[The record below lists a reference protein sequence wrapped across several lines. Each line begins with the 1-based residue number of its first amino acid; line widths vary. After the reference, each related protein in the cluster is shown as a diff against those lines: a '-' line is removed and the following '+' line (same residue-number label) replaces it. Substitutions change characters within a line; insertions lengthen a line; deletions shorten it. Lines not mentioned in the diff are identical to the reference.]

1 MSGRVV
7 NGAVRLSLLVGIAR
21 RDPWAHVS
29 ITLDNWQVA
38 PTIGGLHV
46 DYTLVVYEKEDH

>member
-1 MSGRVV
+1 M
-7 NGAVRLSLLVGIAR
+7 AWC
-21 RDPWAHVS
+21 DPQEQAS
-29 ITLDNWQVA
+29 IVLENRQVA